1 MPYLLCHYSQ
11 CPACYATPHY
21 ACLRCYYSLCYSVLV
36 QVVKAKT
43 AQGFVPNG
51 YAPTR
56 KSTHSQ
62 PPVGSK
68 VLLEMYRKYFLTNLL
83 TD

>member
-1 MPYLLCHYSQ
+1 MPLFTVLLYSG
-11 CPACYATPHY
+11 
-21 ACLRCYYSLCYSVLV
+21 LI

>member
-1 MPYLLCHYSQ
+1 MPLFTVLLYSG
-11 CPACYATPHY
+11 
-21 ACLRCYYSLCYSVLV
+21 LI

-68 VLLEMYRKYFLTNLL
+68 VLCSRCMY
-83 TD
+83 

>member
-1 MPYLLCHYSQ
+1 MPLLTVLLYSG
-11 CPACYATPHY
+11 
-21 ACLRCYYSLCYSVLV
+21 LV

-68 VLLEMYRKYFLTNLL
+68 VLCSRCILSVAST
-83 TD
+83 

>member
-1 MPYLLCHYSQ
+1 M
-11 CPACYATPHY
+11 
-21 ACLRCYYSLCYSVLV
+21 
-36 QVVKAKT
+36 VKAKT